1 MISSYQD
8 LSDDFCFRF
17 GGIARLYGQQGL
29 LTLANSH
36 VAVVGIGG
44 VGSWAAEA
52 LARSGVGELTLIDL
66 DDVCV
71 SNINRQVHAL
81 QGTVGQMKT
90 EVMAQ
95 RIQQISPEI
104 KVNVQHKFLSPT
116 NVAELLTTDLSYVFD
131 ATDSIKAKTSMIVH
145 CRRYKIPMICCG
157 GAGGQMDPTMIQIED
172 LARTTQ
178 DPLLA
183 KIRNNLRR
191 HHNYSRNPKRKFG
204 VECVYS
210 KEQLKYAQPDG
221 SVCASKPEEGGPAK
235 LDCASGFGAVTSV
248 TSVFAMVAVSR
259 ILAKLTK
266 SAAP

>member
-1 MISSYQD
+1 MTEKDIE
-8 LSDDFCFRF
+8 LSEDYRFRF
-17 GGIARLYGQQGL
+17 GGIARLYGLQGL
-29 LTLANSH
+29 QQLAGSH

-52 LARSGVGELTLIDL
+52 LARSGIGELTLIDL

-81 QGTVGQMKT
+81 QRTVGQMKT
-90 EVMAQ
+90 EVMAE
-95 RIQQISPEI
+95 RLKQISPEI
-104 KVNVQHKFLSPT
+104 RVHVKHSFLSPG
-116 NVAELLTTDLSYVFD
+116 NVDELLTQELDYVFD
-131 ATDSIKAKTSMIVH
+131 ATDSIKAKTAMVVH
-145 CRRYKIPMICCG
+145 CRRNKIPIICCG
-157 GAGGQMDPTMIQIED
+157 GAGGQLDPTQVSVED

-210 KEQLKYAQPDG
+210 TEQLRYAQADG
-221 SVCASKPEEGGPAK
+221 SVCLNKPTDGGPAK

-259 ILAKLTK
+259 ILSKLTK
-266 SAAP
+266 AVA

>member
-1 MISSYQD
+1 MTEKNIQ
-8 LSDDFCFRF
+8 LSEDYRFRF

-29 LTLANSH
+29 LQLAQSH
-36 VAVVGIGG
+36 VAVIGVGG

-52 LARSGVGELTLIDL
+52 LARSGIGEITLVDL

-81 QGTVGQMKT
+81 QTTVGQMKT
-90 EVMAQ
+90 EVMAE
-95 RIQQISPEI
+95 RLRRISPEI
-104 KVNVQHKFLSPT
+104 CVHVQHSFLSPS
-116 NVAELLTTDLSYVFD
+116 NVAELLTKNLDYVFD
-131 ATDSIKAKTSMIVH
+131 ATDSIKAKTAMIVH
-145 CRRYKIPMICCG
+145 CRRNKIPILCCG
-157 GAGGQMDPTMIQIED
+157 GAGGQMDPTQIATED

-183 KIRNNLRR
+183 KIRSNLRR
-191 HHNYSRNPKRKFG
+191 HHGYSRNPKRKFG

-210 KEQLKYAQPDG
+210 TEQLKYAQADG
-221 SVCASKPEEGGPAK
+221 SICLNKPDDGGPAK

-259 ILAKLTK
+259 ILSKLTK
-266 SAAP
+266 AIL

>member
-1 MISSYQD
+1 MQD
-8 LSDDFCFRF
+8 NQTESLPLSQDYLFRF
-17 GGIARLYGQQGL
+17 GGISRLYGVDA
-29 LTLANSH
+29 LARFARSH

-44 VGSWAAEA
+44 VGSWAVEA
-52 LARSGVGELTLIDL
+52 LARSGIGKITLIDL

-81 QGTVGQMKT
+81 QTTVGQMKT
-90 EVMAQ
+90 DVMAA
-95 RIQQISPEI
+95 RLKEINPELEVHI
-104 KVNVQHKFLSPT
+104 EHRFLSPA
-116 NVAELLTTDLSYVFD
+116 NVAELLHGELSYVFD
-131 ATDSIKAKTSMIVH
+131 ATDSIKAKTSLIAH
-145 CRRYKIPMICCG
+145 CRRNKIPLVVCG
-157 GAGGQMDPTMIQIED
+157 GAGGQLDPTQIQLED
-172 LARTTQ
+172 LARTSQ

-210 KEQLKYAQPDG
+210 TEQLKYAQEDG
-221 SVCASKPEEGGPAK
+221 SVCATKPSGSGPVK

-259 ILAKLTK
+259 ILEKL
-266 SAAP
+266 AR

>member
-1 MISSYQD
+1 MSDKEIE
-8 LSDDFCFRF
+8 LSEDYRFRF

-29 LTLANSH
+29 MQLAGSH

-52 LARSGVGELTLIDL
+52 LARSGIGELTLIDL

-81 QGTVGQMKT
+81 QTTVGQMKT
-90 EVMAQ
+90 EVMAE
-95 RIQQISPEI
+95 RLKQINPEI
-104 KVNVQHKFLSPT
+104 RVHVQHSFLSPG
-116 NVAELLTTDLSYVFD
+116 NVDKLLTNELDYVFD
-131 ATDSIKAKTSMIVH
+131 ATDSIKAKTSMVVH
-145 CRRYKIPMICCG
+145 CRRNKIPIICCG
-157 GAGGQMDPTMIQIED
+157 GAGGQLDPTQIGIED

-191 HHNYSRNPKRKFG
+191 HHSYSRNPKRKFG

-210 KEQLKYAQPDG
+210 TEQLRYAQQDG
-221 SVCASKPEEGGPAK
+221 SVCLSKPSEGGPAK

-259 ILAKLTK
+259 ILKKLTQPE
-266 SAAP
+266 AN